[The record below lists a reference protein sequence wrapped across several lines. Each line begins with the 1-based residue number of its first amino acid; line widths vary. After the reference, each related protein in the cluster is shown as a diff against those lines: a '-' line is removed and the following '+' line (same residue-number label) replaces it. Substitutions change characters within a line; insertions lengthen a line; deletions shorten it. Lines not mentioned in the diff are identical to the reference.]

1 MNDRICKVI
10 SDVLGVPAAA
20 IGEDASPKTIETWDS
35 LRQMSLIVA
44 LEAEFNV
51 LFDDA
56 VVTSLQSFSAIKRAL
71 SQSAA

>member
-1 MNDRICKVI
+1 MNERIRKVI

-20 IGEDASPKTIETWDS
+20 IGDDASPKTIESWDS

-44 LEAEFNV
+44 LEAEFDV

-56 VVTSLQSFSAIKRAL
+56 VVTSLQSFGAIKSAL

>member
-1 MNDRICKVI
+1 MNDRIRKVI

-20 IGEDASPKTIETWDS
+20 IGDDASPRTIEAWDS

-44 LEAEFNV
+44 LESEFNV

-56 VVTSLQSFSAIKRAL
+56 VVTSLQSFGAIKSAL
-71 SQSAA
+71 LKSAA